1 MTYRDINELTPL
13 AQRVCRLFMETCRKN
28 GLDIFI
34 TETYRSQK
42 RQNELWE
49 QGRSKPGKIVTWTMH
64 SRHTDRRAWDIA
76 CNGSNLYDRVTL
88 KKAGAIAE
96 NLSITWGGTWTT
108 PDMPHFEIT
117 DNWNAPKE
125 EEEMTQEQFNK
136 FMDNW
141 LAERRNLPVS
151 DWAEKDLE
159 QAKEEGIFV
168 HPAQT
173 FERITGTD
181 APQAFATREQV
192 AAMILR
198 SKDK

>member
-13 AQRVCRLFMETCRKN
+13 AQRACRLFMETCRAE

-42 RQNELWE
+42 RQNELYA
-49 QGRSKPGKIVTWTMH
+49 QGRTEPGKIVTWTKN
-64 SRHTDRRAWDIA
+64 SRHTSRRAWDIA
-76 CNGSNLYDRVTL
+76 CNGSNLYDRATL

-117 DNWNAPKE
+117 DNWKAPKE

-141 LAERRNLPVS
+141 LAERRSLTVS

-159 QAKEEGIFV
+159 QAKEEGI
-168 HPAQT
+168 T
-173 FERITGTD
+173 DGT

>member
-1 MTYRDINELTPL
+1 MACRDINELTPL
-13 AQRVCRLFMETCRKN
+13 AQRACRLFMETCRKN

-49 QGRSKPGKIVTWTMH
+49 QGRSKPGKIVTWTML
-64 SRHTDRRAWDIA
+64 SRHTDHRAWDIA
-76 CNGSNLYDRVTL
+76 CNGSNLYDRATL

-117 DNWNAPKE
+117 DNWKAPKE

-141 LAERRNLPVS
+141 LAERRSLPVS
-151 DWAEKDLE
+151 DWAKEEVE
-159 QAKEEGIFV
+159 QAKAEGI
-168 HPAQT
+168 
-173 FERITGTD
+173 TD
-181 APQAFATREQV
+181 GIAPQAFATREQV

-198 SKDK
+198 SRDK

>member
-1 MTYRDINELTPL
+1 MACRDINELTPL
-13 AQRVCRLFMETCRKN
+13 AQRACRLFMETCRKN

-76 CNGSNLYDRVTL
+76 CNGSNLYDRATL
-88 KKAGAIAE
+88 KKAGRIAE
-96 NLSITWGGTWTT
+96 KLGITWGGTWTT

-117 DNWNAPKE
+117 DNWKAPKE

-141 LAERRNLPVS
+141 LAERRSLPVS
-151 DWAEKDLE
+151 DWAKEELE
-159 QAKEEGIFV
+159 QAKAKGI
-168 HPAQT
+168 
-173 FERITGTD
+173 TD
-181 APQAFATREQV
+181 GAAPQAFATREQV

-198 SKDK
+198 SRDK

>member
-1 MTYRDINELTPL
+1 MACRDINELTPL
-13 AQRVCRLFMETCRKN
+13 AQRACRLFMEICRKN

-76 CNGSNLYDRVTL
+76 CNGSNLYDRATL
-88 KKAGAIAE
+88 KKAGRIAE
-96 NLSITWGGTWTT
+96 KLGITWGGTWVT

-117 DNWNAPKE
+117 DSWKAPKE

-141 LAERRNLPVS
+141 LAERRSLPIS
-151 DWAEKDLE
+151 NWAKEELE
-159 QAKEEGIFV
+159 QAKEEGI
-168 HPAQT
+168 T
-173 FERITGTD
+173 DGT

-198 SKDK
+198 SRDK

>member
-1 MTYRDINELTPL
+1 MACRDINELTPL
-13 AQRVCRLFMETCRKN
+13 AQRACRLFMETCRAE

-49 QGRSKPGKIVTWTMH
+49 QGRNKPGKIVTWTMH

-76 CNGSNLYDRVTL
+76 CNGSNLYDRAVL
-88 KKAGAIAE
+88 KKAGRIAE

-117 DNWNAPKE
+117 DNWKAPKE
-125 EEEMTQEQFNK
+125 DEEMTQEQFNK

-151 DWAEKDLE
+151 DWAKEEME
-159 QAKEEGIFV
+159 QAKAEGI
-168 HPAQT
+168 
-173 FERITGTD
+173 TD
-181 APQAFATREQV
+181 GAAPQAFATREQV